1 MGSSAPVSTS
11 TEVPSSSGRMEGRE
25 EPLTML
31 TTLRFFPFST
41 TVVYRFRFCPGLAS
55 SSSDPSAI
63 GESLV
68 PSFFTVL
75 VDRLL
80 GPAVAAVAAAA
91 SALAA
96 GPGFLDLGLRGVL
109 YEISVTNG

>member
-1 MGSSAPVSTS
+1 
-11 TEVPSSSGRMEGRE
+11 
-25 EPLTML
+25 ML
-31 TTLRFFPFST
+31 TTRRFFPFSM

-68 PSFFTVL
+68 PSLFI

-80 GPAVAAVAAAA
+80 GPAAAAVA
-91 SALAA
+91 STLAA

-109 YEISVTNG
+109 VGTSVTERGEGEKGGNATCL